1 MDSFE
6 WNKVFGAL
14 LLCALV
20 VIAIDKAADIV
31 MPEQQAA
38 EEGQASAGQVVA
50 GEPAPL
56 VAEEPVAEEA
66 AAVEEVET
74 AAVETAAD
82 SGDSP
87 TGEPDIAAVASETM
101 VDSGATPA
109 ADTAAE
115 ETPAQEPEPVVVAAL
130 AAASADDG
138 KKLFK
143 DHKCVACHTVKKGGG
158 RRVGPNLWDIVGAQ
172 IAAVEGFKYS
182 DGMSGVGGAWDEAAL
197 DAWFAD
203 PKGFAPGN
211 KMIFVGV
218 KDATARANLIAYLKT
233 LSD

>member
-20 VIAIDKAADIV
+20 VIVIDKAADIV
-31 MPEQQAA
+31 MPEQQAT
-38 EEGQASAGQVVA
+38 EEGQATAEQAVA
-50 GEPAPL
+50 
-56 VAEEPVAEEA
+56 
-66 AAVEEVET
+66 EEVET
-74 AAVETAAD
+74 VTVEETAD
-82 SGDSP
+82 DGDSP
-87 TGEPDIAAVASETM
+87 TEEPDIAAVASETM
-101 VDSGATPA
+101 LDRADSPDIAAVASETALDSADSPAT
-109 ADTAAE
+109 DTAAE
-115 ETPAQEPEPVVVAAL
+115 ETPAREPEPVVVAAL
-130 AAASADDG
+130 AAVSADDG

-182 DGMSGVGGAWDEAAL
+182 DGMSGVGGVWDEAAL
-197 DAWFAD
+197 DAWLAD

-211 KMIFVGV
+211 KMIFGGV
-218 KDATARANLIAYLKT
+218 KDADARANLIAYLKS